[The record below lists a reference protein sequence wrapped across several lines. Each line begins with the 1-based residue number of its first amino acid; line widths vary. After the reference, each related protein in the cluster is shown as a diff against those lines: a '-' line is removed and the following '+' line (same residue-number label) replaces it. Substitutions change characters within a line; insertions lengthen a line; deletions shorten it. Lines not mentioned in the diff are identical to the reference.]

1 MAEAAMRSA
10 KRDRGRY
17 RRARAAVVPVDFG
30 TTQDADEVETMVPA
44 WRMVFWCSLV
54 AAIGAGIVG
63 KLVAP
68 SMVAVKGT
76 PAVAADETADP
87 ATASAEPSAEAA
99 VRPAPV
105 VTAGDRAAEGLRIGL
120 IAVFVIGAFAA
131 ALHGGSV
138 AAAGSPPAAAP
149 LWGLVPATMIIA
161 SAAGFALWIAW
172 AVGLEPI
179 SLGRAPL
186 VPLAACGLGAW
197 EVGFFGVLPWSRR
210 AAAH

>member
-1 MAEAAMRSA
+1 
-10 KRDRGRY
+10 
-17 RRARAAVVPVDFG
+17 
-30 TTQDADEVETMVPA
+30 MVPA
-44 WRMVFWCSLV
+44 WRMVFWCSLA

-76 PAVAADETADP
+76 PAVAADATADETA
-87 ATASAEPSAEAA
+87 SSGEPSAAA
-99 VRPAPV
+99 APPPAPV
-105 VTAGDRAAEGLRIGL
+105 VTAGDRAAEGVRIGL
-120 IAVFVIGAFAA
+120 IVVFVIGAFAA
-131 ALHGGSV
+131 ALHGGAV

-149 LWGLVPATMIIA
+149 LWGLVPATMIVA

-179 SLGRAPL
+179 SLVRAPL

-210 AAAH
+210 AAAC